1 MRAID
6 SEGIARRVLWGSL
19 GMALRVIVCF
29 GGMANATARV
39 VAARETLSAFGSHFC
54 RGRKMTSLPS
64 FVAISKHIL
73 PLIATI
79 WSSNSRS
86 MIMS

>member
-1 MRAID
+1 
-6 SEGIARRVLWGSL
+6 V
-19 GMALRVIVCF
+19 RVIVCF
-29 GGMANATARV
+29 GGMADATARV
-39 VAARETLSAFGSHFC
+39 IARETLSAFVSHFC

-64 FVAISKHIL
+64 LVHISKHIL

-79 WSSNSRS
+79 WSPDERS